1 MRPVLEGNVME
12 GSVIEGDLFELS
24 ETPLDTAEL
33 SSRLASSHAG
43 AFVSFEGRV
52 RDSDGDRAVS
62 GLDYDAYPRMCL
74 KVGEAIVREVLP
86 DVIAAKCVHRVGS
99 LRVGEVSVWV
109 GVIAGH
115 RDEAFR
121 GCRHIIDEVKRRV
134 PIWKKERYADGQ
146 SRWVGLHVAGPK
158 DQPVRRDA

>member
-1 MRPVLEGNVME
+1 MRPALEGNNM
-12 GSVIEGDLFELS
+12 EGDLFELS
-24 ETPLDTAEL
+24 EIPLDTAKL
-33 SSRLASSHAG
+33 SSSLASSHAG

-52 RDSDGDRAVS
+52 RDSDGDRAVT

-86 DVIAAKCVHRVGS
+86 GVIAARCVHRVGS

-121 GCRHIIDEVKRRV
+121 ACRRIIDEVKRRV
-134 PIWKKERYADGQ
+134 PIWKKERCADGQ
-146 SRWVGLHVAGPK
+146 SRWVGLPEADPK